1 MNNLLE
7 IKNLC
12 KSYDGFSLD
21 NVSFTL
27 EPGYV
32 MGFVGPNGAGKSTT
46 IKLILNLIQK
56 EEGEV
61 KLFGLDSVQDE
72 MEIKQH
78 IGFVLDDTYFPES
91 MTVQQVEWLVSG
103 FYHAWDSEKFRRY
116 LQNFRVPETKK
127 IKELSTGMK
136 AKLSIAVALSHHA
149 KLLIL
154 DEPTAGLDP
163 VVRSEILA
171 ELFKVVQDPTCGVFF
186 STHITSDLD
195 KVADYI
201 TFLNDGKVTLTL
213 TKDALDENY
222 ALVRGG
228 KKQLE
233 AAKPYLLSYQES
245 PYSFEGLTDQA
256 RILHK
261 AWGDQLVLE
270 KAKIEDIMLYQ
281 RHLEAGHKNAIV
293 AD

>member
-12 KSYDGFSLD
+12 KSYDGFCLD

-46 IKLILNLIQK
+46 IKLILNLVQK
-56 EEGEV
+56 EGGEI
-61 KLFGLDSVQDE
+61 KLFGLDSVSDE
-72 MEIKQH
+72 REIKQH
-78 IGFVLDDTYFPES
+78 IGFVLDDTYFPEN
-91 MTVQQVEWLVSG
+91 MTVRQVEWLVSG
-103 FYHAWDSEKFRRY
+103 FYNAWDSEKFRHY
-116 LQNFRVPETKK
+116 LQSFRVPETKK

-149 KLLIL
+149 RLLIL

-163 VVRSEILA
+163 VVRSEILG
-171 ELFKVVQDPTCGVFF
+171 ELFKVVQDPACGVFF

-222 ALVRGG
+222 ALVRGT

-245 PYSFEGLTDQA
+245 AYAFEGLTDQA
-256 RILHK
+256 RVLRK
-261 AWGDQLVLE
+261 AWGDQMVLE
-270 KAKIEDIMLYQ
+270 KAKIEDIMLHQ
-281 RHLEAGHKNAIV
+281 RDAGYKSSNN
-293 AD
+293 